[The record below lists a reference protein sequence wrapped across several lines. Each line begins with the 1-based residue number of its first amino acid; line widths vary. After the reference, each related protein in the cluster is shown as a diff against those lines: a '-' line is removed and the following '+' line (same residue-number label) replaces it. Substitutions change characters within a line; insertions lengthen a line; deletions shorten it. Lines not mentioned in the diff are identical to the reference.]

1 MNELDKKILELFR
14 YLVASGTKH
23 LGKIDYKG
31 CKLHYKVSG
40 KEISL
45 NIYHL
50 RKEEEEKPNSYS
62 TLDIFSGGPLYMPIY
77 WNILKASECE
87 LSFHLTIEGKTY
99 TVPKLQRV
107 EQAQVLDRIEATLEE
122 KESDILNSVLD
133 ELTSESREEL

>member
-14 YLVASGTKH
+14 YLIASGTKH
-23 LGKIDYKG
+23 LGKINYKD

-45 NIYHL
+45 
-50 RKEEEEKPNSYS
+50 KV
-62 TLDIFSGGPLYMPIY
+62 
-77 WNILKASECE
+77 SECD
-87 LSFHLTIEGKTY
+87 LGFGLTIEGKTY

-122 KESDILNSVLD
+122 KESDILDSVLD
-133 ELTSESREEL
+133 ELTSESRGEL

>member
-14 YLVASGTKH
+14 YLIASGTKH
-23 LGKIDYKG
+23 LGKINYKD

-45 NIYHL
+45 NIYYL
-50 RKEEEEKPNSYS
+50 VKGEDEKPNSYS
-62 TLDIFSGGPLYMPIY
+62 TIEIFSRGHFYMPMY
-77 WNILKASECE
+77 WDILKVSECD
-87 LSFHLTIEGKTY
+87 LGFGLTIEGKTY

-122 KESDILNSVLD
+122 KESDILDSVLD